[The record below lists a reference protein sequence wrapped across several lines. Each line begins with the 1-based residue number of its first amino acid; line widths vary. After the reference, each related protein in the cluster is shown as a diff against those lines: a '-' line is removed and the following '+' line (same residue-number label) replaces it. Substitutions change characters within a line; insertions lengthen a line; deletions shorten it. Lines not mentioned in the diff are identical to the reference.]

1 MLLSPF
7 VLSTGVSFVGSYI
20 MLVIFDLHKIK
31 NLEIISEDSQIK
43 IILSQYSF
51 KFTTTQSILSDEDMK
66 LWGK

>member
-7 VLSTGVSFVGSYI
+7 VLSTDVSFVGSYI
-20 MLVIFDLHKIK
+20 MLVIFDIHKIK

-51 KFTTTQSILSDEDMK
+51 KFTTTQSIFCQMK
-66 LWGK
+66 T

>member
-20 MLVIFDLHKIK
+20 MLVIFDIHKIK

-43 IILSQYSF
+43 IILSQCSF

-66 LWGK
+66 L

>member
-1 MLLSPF
+1 MLLPPF

-20 MLVIFDLHKIK
+20 MLVIFDIHKIK

-43 IILSQYSF
+43 IILSQYSL

-66 LWGK
+66 L